1 MRTKLLSLVV
11 ILHTLNSFSQKVK
24 GTVLYN
30 SYVIPNVEVINSH
43 TKQLTV
49 TDAKGE
55 FTIDAKTN
63 DILIFVSKQYQLKKL
78 VLNPLLYINGVLEV
92 DLILKAEELSEVVV
106 TNIPSIKLGTD
117 QKWEQTKLDQY
128 TLEKTTAAPQVQG
141 VYTGAIVNGL
151 DFMRI
156 GGMLLDLFLKDKG
169 PAEKE
174 VPEIAFKDFAQ
185 SKCDSAY
192 LKKTL
197 HLQPEEIGLFL
208 EFCDADPKSKTI
220 AANQNVLSLMD
231 FLFEKNTAFKNL
243 ATAN

>member
-30 SYVIPNVEVINSH
+30 NYVIPNVEVINSN

-78 VLNPLLYINGVLEV
+78 VLNPLLFTNGVLEV

-106 TNIPSIKLGTD
+106 TNIPSIKLGKD

-128 TLEKTTAAPQVQG
+128 IL
-141 VYTGAIVNGL
+141 
-151 DFMRI
+151 
-156 GGMLLDLFLKDKG
+156 
-169 PAEKE
+169 
-174 VPEIAFKDFAQ
+174 
-185 SKCDSAY
+185 
-192 LKKTL
+192 
-197 HLQPEEIGLFL
+197 
-208 EFCDADPKSKTI
+208 
-220 AANQNVLSLMD
+220 
-231 FLFEKNTAFKNL
+231 
-243 ATAN
+243 